1 MSHDLPHVASVVGR
15 VSESIVELPI
25 VILGGMST
33 RLVMHLPVNTL
44 FVTRRGSGY
53 QRRSRAG
60 GCQNQLSDLHL
71 RKN

>member
-33 RLVMHLPVNTL
+33 RLVMHLPVMIQTTHFL
-44 FVTRRGSGY
+44 LPGEDLAISVE
-53 QRRSRAG
+53 AG
-60 GCQNQLSDLHL
+60 LAAARIS
-71 RKN
+71 